1 MCCVQARPTSGK
13 SKRRYGVITSDLQIY
28 NGVFPQLKDM
38 IIGQEFIGQEFMGIL
53 EEAGPPVRAKAFEKA
68 SG

>member
-1 MCCVQARPTSGK
+1 M
-13 SKRRYGVITSDLQIY
+13 TSDLQIY

-38 IIGQEFIGQEFMGIL
+38 IIGQEFMGIL
-53 EEAGPPVRAKAFEKA
+53 EEAWPPVCAKAFEKA

>member
-13 SKRRYGVITSDLQIY
+13 SKRRYGVMTSDLQIY

-38 IIGQEFIGQEFMGIL
+38 IIGQEFMGIL
-53 EEAGPPVRAKAFEKA
+53 EEAGPAVRAKAFEKA